1 MTKISGPYDAYDKWK
16 EWRLVL

>member
-1 MTKISGPYDAYDKWK
+1 MTTISGPYDAYDKWK